1 MESNAGMIVRVLK
14 RLKAAVGYHELG
26 MTQHALRCL
35 DSLPQLGKIGPFG
48 LVAEVLRGEFV
59 KDHES
64 KVSAAEALQIVARLV
79 PPAKDAI
86 SMTLDACYG
95 QVNDAARA
103 ANSRVGARGAKSE
116 GKPKPAC

>member
-14 RLKAAVGYHELG
+14 RLKAGVGYHELG

-35 DSLPQLGKIGPFG
+35 DSLASLGDIGPFG
-48 LVAEVLRGEFV
+48 LIGEVLRDEFV
-59 KDHES
+59 KGSEN
-64 KVSAAEALQIVARLV
+64 KVSTAEALQVVARLV

-95 QVNDAARA
+95 QINDAARA
-103 ANSRVGARGAKSE
+103 ANSRAGARGVNSE